1 MIFFTRKPLLVFSS
15 NLFILF
21 EFCLNNHL
29 FVKLFLILPP
39 LRKGHP
45 YERKILSVLPQ
56 KDNTRIYILL
66 WLYEF
71 KCYYQEAVWFRSD
84 SLTQLNT
91 GDLVSMGTEGN
102 ITPLFFDGSFIS
114 LIRLFMFLPVSRLLM
129 IAYWSIC
136 ILSFIFYFYFFGI

>member
-21 EFCLNNHL
+21 EFCLNNHH

-39 LRKGHP
+39 LWKGHP

-56 KDNTRIYILL
+56 KDNTHIYILL

-71 KCYYQEAVWFRSD
+71 KCYYQEAVWFGSD

-91 GDLVSMGTEGN
+91 GVPS
-102 ITPLFFDGSFIS
+102 FDI
-114 LIRLFMFLPVSRLLM
+114 IELLRALSK
-129 IAYWSIC
+129 I
-136 ILSFIFYFYFFGI
+136 ILSISSYNEMPDHHQAHSILPLSWTKKKRFLLTCLNF